1 MSLRKYVLLGI
12 TAFLGV
18 VSVSI
23 VWRLL
28 TFKYP
33 THSDV
38 FFMGV
43 EASALAILLLV
54 CLLLISYFLYR
65 LATLFSKKLKLIK
78 A

>member
-1 MSLRKYVLLGI
+1 MSLRKYVLLGV

-23 VWRLL
+23 LWRLL
-28 TFKYP
+28 TVKYP

-43 EASALAILLLV
+43 EAGALAILLLV
-54 CLLLISYFLYR
+54 SFSLIGYLLYR
-65 LATLFSKKLKLIK
+65 LSKI
-78 A
+78 AG